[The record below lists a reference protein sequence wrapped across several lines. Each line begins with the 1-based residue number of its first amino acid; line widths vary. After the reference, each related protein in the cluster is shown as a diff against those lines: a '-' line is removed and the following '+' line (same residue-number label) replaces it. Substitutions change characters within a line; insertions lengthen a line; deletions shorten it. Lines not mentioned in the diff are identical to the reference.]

1 MTRTGPQRYPGAST
15 AYWYGSKYP
24 GSAME
29 SNVVVWHTTEGTS
42 VPTYGGGASAPNF
55 TAKPDFAAQRLVW
68 YQHFDFDESS
78 RALVN
83 QPGGVETNT
92 LNVVQVEIVGT
103 CDPAAHKKW
112 GSIPHLYTPELPDWV
127 VRDLAAFA
135 RWAHEQH
142 GVPLSSDVTFKA
154 YPSSYGANGVR
165 MSNAKWSS
173 FKGHCGHQH
182 VAENAHGDPGLLP
195 MAAILAR
202 AAGTTTAPAPAPTKE
217 ADPMPAYTSLGM
229 TEPMTLQPGEWKTI
243 AFDTEWVDDLDQHYD
258 GGQTFA
264 TGAHYNGVLYVYTDD
279 LARGD
284 ELQIRLVEDSIAE
297 GRTVKTFPPT
307 EVIGSSGGTYSYIPA
322 VGVIGKD
329 RRVKFQIAHYGTG
342 PLVLKRAELKAHL
355 WKL

>member
-1 MTRTGPQRYPGAST
+1 MTKTGPQRYPGAST
-15 AYWYGSKYP
+15 TYWYGSRYP

-42 VPTYGGGASAPNF
+42 LPTYGGGGSAPNF
-55 TAKPDFAAQRLVW
+55 TAKPDFSAQRLVW

-92 LNVVQVEIVGT
+92 LNAVQVEIVGT

-112 GSIPHLYTPELPDWV
+112 GSTPHLYTPELPDWAI
-127 VRDLAAFA
+127 RDLAAFA
-135 RWAHEQH
+135 KWAHEQH
-142 GVPLSSDVTFKA
+142 GIPLSSGLTFKP
-154 YPSSYGANGVR
+154 YPASYGNSSVR
-165 MSNAKWSS
+165 MSNTAWSN
-173 FKGHCGHQH
+173 FRGHCGHQH
-182 VAENAHGDPGLLP
+182 VAENAHGDPGALP
-195 MAAILAR
+195 MAEILAR
-202 AAGTTTAPAPAPTKE
+202 AAGTTTAPDTTQE

-243 AFDTEWVDDLDQHYD
+243 LFNTEWVDDLDQHYEP
-258 GGQTFA
+258 GQTFA
-264 TGAHYNGVLYVYTDD
+264 RGAHYNGVLYVYTED

-297 GRTVKTFPPT
+297 GRTVKAFPPT
-307 EVIGSSGGTYSYIPA
+307 EVIGSSGGTYSYVPA
-322 VGVIGKD
+322 VGVVGKD